1 MNKVQSVLEQGGNFT
16 LEFNNCE
23 FYSDSTFA
31 VWLHDTTSAETKGET
46 NVKFKNCIAYTS
58 TGDRIIR
65 IGAQRVEGQHT
76 DLTFINN
83 VFCTANGKNL
93 IAKTPD
99 YNTGSVTTDD
109 GNFGL
114 IGYDKTILCFGNNIN
129 ELNFT
134 S

>member
-1 MNKVQSVLEQGGNFT
+1 MLA
-16 LEFNNCE
+16 
-23 FYSDSTFA
+23 Y
-31 VWLHDTTSAETKGET
+31 HDTTSTDTKGET

-76 DLTFINN
+76 NLTFVNN
-83 VFCTANGKNL
+83 VFCTASGKNQVY
-93 IAKTPD
+93 KTPD

-129 ELNFT
+129 DLNFN
-134 S
+134 